1 MDWGRKWLLDFNAGK
16 TRLVQ
21 FDRSNSTGNID
32 LIMAGSVP
40 EEKSSFMMLG
50 LTFSSKLDWSSYIIS
65 VAKTLKENWS
75 LDLFFDGFFF

>member
-1 MDWGRKWLLDFNAGK
+1 
-16 TRLVQ
+16 
-21 FDRSNSTGNID
+21 
-32 LIMAGSVP
+32 MAGSIP

-50 LTFSSKLDWSSYIIS
+50 LTFYSKLDWSSYIIS